1 MKDQITNKINSFID
15 YIISKPVSEIT
26 KEDYTILAS
35 ERDYIQRQEQQ
46 TANSKRMAELMA
58 STFYNCSS
66 T

>member
-35 ERDYIQRQEQQ
+35 ERDYLQRQKQQ
-46 TANSKRMAELMA
+46 AANSKRMAELMA
-58 STFYNCSS
+58 STIYSCSS

>member
-26 KEDYTILAS
+26 KEDYTVLAS

-46 TANSKRMAELMA
+46 AANSKRMAELMA
-58 STFYNCSS
+58 STIYGCSS

>member
-35 ERDYIQRQEQQ
+35 ERDYLQRQEQQ
-46 TANSKRMAELMA
+46 AANSKRMAELMA
-58 STFYNCSS
+58 STIYGCSS